1 MSLIPHNEE
10 FEKAVIVGIL
20 ADPSLLPKLGPIV
33 SSADFYMN
41 KHREI
46 YQVIEDFDIDNLDSL
61 AVQDKLSDPTKEY
74 FRGLIRDSDSYLP
87 GLSNILFYA
96 ETIKDKSKLRAG
108 ISLGQEMTAIC
119 FQENVNADDALEKVE
134 TMFSNF
140 LQTRVKE
147 NLYEST
153 KEAFKSFFDKL
164 GSRVNDD
171 TGIRSGFRAIDLIL
185 HRMEG
190 LIILAARPSVG
201 KTALAINIARNVAKD
216 HPVVFFSLEQSQEQ
230 VFERMLAAEAEVSLE
245 DIRTGAFVADQ
256 GAVERLS
263 DARERL
269 VETFNHFHVDE
280 RDAIPASHIA
290 SVARQKK
297 FEWGTIGLIV
307 VDYLHIMRLNDGARV
322 DVLGDAVKDLRA
334 LGKELGCPVLVL
346 SQLSRQPDNQQG
358 SGPDGE
364 KKVRRR
370 PELSDLRS
378 SGEIEQSADI
388 VMFLHRES
396 YYDTSGWMPEEDTIE
411 VIVKK
416 HRNGRTGITE
426 LMWLPKFIKYKD
438 IS

>member
-1 MSLIPHNEE
+1 MSLIPYAEDL
-10 FEKAVIVGIL
+10 EKALIVGVL
-20 ADPSLLPKLGPIV
+20 SDPSLLPKISPIV
-33 SSADFYMN
+33 SSADFY
-41 KHREI
+41 KERHKEI
-46 YQVIEDFDIDNLDSL
+46 FSIIEDFEIDNLDSL
-61 AVQDKLSDPTKEY
+61 GVQEKLSDPTKEY
-74 FRGLIRDSDSYLP
+74 FRGLIADSDSYLP
-87 GLSNILFYA
+87 SISNILFYA

-108 ISLGQEMTAIC
+108 IDLGREMAAIC
-119 FQENVNADDALEKVE
+119 YQENVKADDALETIE
-134 TMFSNF
+134 AMFSNF
-140 LQTRVKE
+140 LQKRVKE
-147 NLYEST
+147 KLYEST

-164 GSRVNDD
+164 GDRVHD
-171 TGIRSGFRAIDLIL
+171 TSGIRTGFRAIDLLI

-216 HPVVFFSLEQSQEQ
+216 HPVVFFSLEQSQDQ
-230 VFERMLAAEAEVSLE
+230 VFERMLAAEAEVNLE
-245 DIRTGAFVADQ
+245 DIRTGAFIADQ
-256 GAVERLS
+256 GAVERLQE
-263 DARERL
+263 ARERL
-269 VETFNHFHVDE
+269 VGTFDHFHVDE

-297 FEWGTIGLIV
+297 FEWGEIGLIV
-307 VDYLHIMRLNDGARV
+307 VDYLHIMKLNDGAKV
-322 DVLGDAVKDLRA
+322 DVLGDAVKELRA

-346 SQLSRQPDNQQG
+346 SQLSRQPENQQG
-358 SGPDGE
+358 QGPDGE

-396 YYDTSGWMPEEDTIE
+396 YYDTNGYQPDEDSIE

-426 LMWLPKFIKYKD
+426 LAWYPRFIKYKD
-438 IS
+438 IT